1 MASSNSVSSLNVVG
15 YTHTT
20 SPPNNHLSSPSH
32 ITLLALTLVILAVT
46 VSLAVYFLLR
56 YRNRF
61 LRRISPSSASLFSS
75 GNPISSDTASPSIVG
90 SLPAFSFS
98 SVTRRSAASGGGED
112 CAVCL
117 SKFEQHDLL
126 RLLPLCCHAFHAE
139 CIDTW
144 LQSNLTCPLC
154 RSAVS
159 ASESDLAK
167 VFRSSSVAGGESFRL
182 EIGNISSSDRRG
194 AAADEETRGRSYSV
208 GAFEYLIDE
217 EAAAEVEIEVAFGYA
232 IQRSVSGEKHDG
244 ATVEAA
250 ADSLPSLAAEVGR
263 GGSNNSSGWL
273 KDYVDRLSNTMSFR
287 SSGRFFTGSSRRSD
301 VVEGGDYDAEANRLG
316 DEIGEM
322 FRWLSAV

>member
-1 MASSNSVSSLNVVG
+1 MASSNSVSSLNVVE
-15 YTHTT
+15 YTRTT
-20 SPPNNHLSSPSH
+20 SPPPNNHLSSPSH
-32 ITLLALTLVILAVT
+32 ITLLALVLILLAVT
-46 VSLAVYFLLR
+46 VSLAIYFLLR

-75 GNPISSDTASPSIVG
+75 ENPVSSDTASPSVLG

-98 SVTRRSAASGGGED
+98 SVTRRSAASGGGAD

-154 RSAVS
+154 RSAVG

-167 VFRSSSVAGGESFRL
+167 VFRSSSASGGESFRL
-182 EIGNISSSDRRG
+182 EIGNISSSGRQST
-194 AAADEETRGRSYSV
+194 AAGEEMRGRSYSV
-208 GAFEYLIDE
+208 GAFEYFIDE
-217 EAAAEVEIEVAFGYA
+217 EAEAEIEVAFGYA
-232 IQRSVSGEKHDG
+232 IRRSVSGEKHDR

-273 KDYVDRLSNTMSFR
+273 KDYVDRLSNSMSFR
-287 SSGRFFTGSSRRSD
+287 SSGRFFTGSSRRTD
-301 VVEGGDYDAEANRLG
+301 VAQGGDYDDEANRLG

-322 FRWLSAV
+322 FRWISGI